1 MELEQQLAQAKQ
13 QDSTDGE
20 CMESKITK
28 VGFIIYYLT
37 LVTSAAA
44 NSSAPEKEAQLK
56 SHYERL
62 LLGAQKDLESQKDQ
76 VTRTQQELKAQRDQ
90 V

>member
-1 MELEQQLAQAKQ
+1 MVSAWK
-13 QDSTDGE
+13 G
-20 CMESKITK
+20 KITI
-28 VGFIIYYLT
+28 VGFLIYYLT

-56 SHYERL
+56 SHYDQL

-76 VTRTQQELKAQRDQ
+76 VTRTQQELKAQREQ